1 MQFRHIG
8 NKRLACIL
16 VLETST
22 LSTTTKSKA
31 MNAHATGVGFTRIFG
46 CQVVE
51 DLKNK
56 LSGFVRAFLL
66 YVLEKY
72 FRA

>member
-1 MQFRHIG
+1 
-8 NKRLACIL
+8 
-16 VLETST
+16 
-22 LSTTTKSKA
+22 
-31 MNAHATGVGFTRIFG
+31 MNAHAIGVGFTRVFG

-66 YVLEKY
+66 YVNITKGQV
-72 FRA
+72 F